1 VQVNCEAT
9 SAPPATGLM
18 WTHLG
23 RTISTGSAKYE
34 ILRNQAGFHTRST
47 LLIREATSDDFGY
60 YGCTVTNSRGSDE
73 LSIRLE
79 PEEVF
84 PTLVVMVG
92 VFLTIIL
99 MLLATLLFL
108 LCRRKLC
115 APCPS
120 CPQTP
125 DKPVKQNNHEVAA
138 EKVGDKTSVCG
149 EEGWDE
155 GEDNTGLYSHRLSH
169 YAPEFPPKPDLIST
183 GYVPYGS
190 YVRDYPP
197 GPGQHQ
203 FPPSDSQ
210 TSLHSASQLAQSHST
225 SNRHST
231 ILNVSD
237 PRYSATYGNP
247 YLRSPPKT
255 SHYSTFSPTDPPASA
270 LSPASTVNSSLSYSR
285 AAVTPPLA
293 AGGSVLG
300 ISPHSPS
307 LHQRHP
313 ASGDLYAVVSRP
325 PPSSLT
331 FRNTL
336 TSNLALPN
344 NLGTL
349 SNTTL
354 GPLHNTLSG
363 RSNNIAGNNGI
374 SNGSNGISNG
384 NGATLPR
391 NLPPPL
397 DQGPEVL
404 FQGTGG
410 DHGVQQS
417 VQQGVH
423 YILDAGPTSDT
434 GTHV

>member
-1 VQVNCEAT
+1 
-9 SAPPATGLM
+9 M
-18 WTHLG
+18 
-23 RTISTGSAKYE
+23 
-34 ILRNQAGFHTRST
+34 F
-47 LLIREATSDDFGY
+47 
-60 YGCTVTNSRGSDE
+60 
-73 LSIRLE
+73 
-79 PEEVF
+79 
-84 PTLVVMVG
+84 
-92 VFLTIIL
+92 
-99 MLLATLLFL
+99 
-108 LCRRKLC
+108 
-115 APCPS
+115 
-120 CPQTP
+120 
-125 DKPVKQNNHEVAA
+125 
-138 EKVGDKTSVCG
+138 
-149 EEGWDE
+149 
-155 GEDNTGLYSHRLSH
+155 
-169 YAPEFPPKPDLIST
+169 
-183 GYVPYGS
+183 
-190 YVRDYPP
+190 
-197 GPGQHQ
+197 
-203 FPPSDSQ
+203 
-210 TSLHSASQLAQSHST
+210 
-225 SNRHST
+225 
-231 ILNVSD
+231 
-237 PRYSATYGNP
+237 
-247 YLRSPPKT
+247 
-255 SHYSTFSPTDPPASA
+255 
-270 LSPASTVNSSLSYSR
+270 R

-307 LHQRHP
+307 LHQVETKNYLQVELFHKLALTQRHP

-344 NLGTL
+344 NLGNL